1 MKLNIENIKMEKIL
15 INWHRWLYRI
25 YSYRNAGRQKFAQP
39 YSSWGCG
46 LNENTNSLIR
56 QFFRKGSRFEDI
68 TDMLILKI
76 KALEVYESEMRD
88 WPHSRSIKAVE
99 HLARWRGA
107 SVGVEAAEA
116 FMLVREI
123 R

>member
-25 YSYRNAGRQKFAQP
+25 YSYRNAGRQKFAHP

-68 TDMLILKI
+68 TDMLDSVRCILNRRPRKTLNFTTSQE
-76 KALEVYESEMRD
+76 ALFGMFF
-88 WPHSRSIKAVE
+88 
-99 HLARWRGA
+99 
-107 SVGVEAAEA
+107 GVNCV
-116 FMLVREI
+116 FQG
-123 R
+123 